1 MYTLPTYWVVQVEEL
16 MRDLQDIG
24 VHVSPADL
32 PGLYRKRNC

>member
-32 PGLYRKRNC
+32 PGLYR